1 MWIFQSNAIQIINWF
16 KQQQNI
22 FGKGGL
28 GKMKPPSIVSNV
40 SDNFLV
46 IIWFLL
52 NSIIKFLL
60 YKALKVRGAWGGSL
74 SLNEFF

>member
-1 MWIFQSNAIQIINWF
+1 
-16 KQQQNI
+16 
-22 FGKGGL
+22 
-28 GKMKPPSIVSNV
+28 MKPPSIVSNV